1 MLPDKAAE
9 IIALGQITKRFG
21 AVRALN
27 GVDLLVG
34 AGECIGLVGHNGA
47 GKSTLMHVVAGT
59 LAPDSGD
66 IAVAGMN
73 QADYRVTM
81 AQRLGIRCVFQ
92 ELSLCP
98 NLSVAENA
106 HIYHADMKGL
116 GWRQRASN
124 LIQTKL
130 DEIFPGHGIGPADVI
145 RDLPISKRQMV
156 EVARAFTVTA
166 LPLRL
171 VVLDEPTSSLDSRSA
186 GQLLH
191 FVRQIVADG
200 TSCIL
205 ISHLLNEIL
214 GCCHRVVV
222 MRDGR
227 VVASGEA
234 AAFDRDK
241 LIDAMGTVAA
251 PPQTASRRTASRE
264 KATAL
269 RIRARPAR
277 QQDGAE
283 LVAHE
288 GEIIGL
294 TGLSGHGQAQL
305 LIDIYRASTKPV
317 DRVKVIGPVAI
328 IAGDRQSEG
337 IFPMW
342 SIAENIAIGS
352 IASLRNGIF
361 ISPNREAGLA
371 RQWQERIGIRTPDIR
386 NNILSLSGGN
396 QQKALFARALASDAS
411 IILMDDP
418 TRGVD
423 VATKFEIY
431 ELIEAETRRGR
442 TFLWYTTETEEL
454 GNCDRVYVFRDGR
467 IVAKLN
473 RDELTEEAVIQSSFH
488 VEPWL
493 SSA

>member
-1 MLPDKAAE
+1 M
-9 IIALGQITKRFG
+9 
-21 AVRALN
+21 
-27 GVDLLVG
+27 
-34 AGECIGLVGHNGA
+34 
-47 GKSTLMHVVAGT
+47 
-59 LAPDSGD
+59 
-66 IAVAGMN
+66 
-73 QADYRVTM
+73 
-81 AQRLGIRCVFQ
+81 
-92 ELSLCP
+92 
-98 NLSVAENA
+98 
-106 HIYHADMKGL
+106 
-116 GWRQRASN
+116 
-124 LIQTKL
+124 
-130 DEIFPGHGIGPADVI
+130 
-145 RDLPISKRQMV
+145 
-156 EVARAFTVTA
+156 
-166 LPLRL
+166 
-171 VVLDEPTSSLDSRSA
+171 
-186 GQLLH
+186 
-191 FVRQIVADG
+191 
-200 TSCIL
+200 
-205 ISHLLNEIL
+205 
-214 GCCHRVVV
+214 
-222 MRDGR
+222 
-227 VVASGEA
+227 
-234 AAFDRDK
+234 
-241 LIDAMGTVAA
+241 
-251 PPQTASRRTASRE
+251 
-264 KATAL
+264 
-269 RIRARPAR
+269 RARPAR